1 MYGASCEECE
11 QGYCTD
17 AALLG
22 QTGLLRTPG
31 TDLSLHQCCC
41 SNLVPTFR
49 KMS

>member
-22 QTGLLRTPG
+22 QTGLLQELT
-31 TDLSLHQCCC
+31 
-41 SNLVPTFR
+41 
-49 KMS
+49 